1 MLEVRFHG
9 RGGQGAVTSAE
20 LVAQAAIAEDRFAQA
35 FPSFGPERRG
45 APVVAY
51 LRLSD
56 HQIRNRTAIQEPNVV
71 IVLDPALPG
80 IVPVDAGLQEGG
92 IAIINSNKD
101 PEALRR
107 EFGLECK
114 LAVVNAN
121 RVAREEIGR
130 VITNTTMLGA
140 FLKATGC
147 VRRETLAQMIHNRFG
162 AIAERNINAFR
173 RAFDETVISEAV
185 APGSYPKPQ
194 KKAGAEI
201 VTPDGKPRQSVMATW
216 QELNLASTT
225 HSGSARYFLTG
236 DWRSSRPVW
245 VYAGKDT
252 GCVACGVCTIYCPEG
267 CLSMVPIAQTPF
279 GLKQL
284 QQFQPEHLD
293 AESVVPMA
301 DLNYCKGCGICAQEC
316 WTRCIKMVTEES

>member
-56 HQIRNRTAIQEPNVV
+56 TQIRNRTAIQEPNVV

-80 IVPVDAGLQEGG
+80 IVEVDKGLKDDG
-92 IAIINSNKD
+92 IAIINSNKS
-101 PEALRR
+101 PQELREA
-107 EFGLECK
+107 FGLNCK

-121 RVAREEIGR
+121 KVAREEIGR

-140 FLKATGC
+140 FLLATRT
-147 VRRETLAQMIHNRFG
+147 VKRDTLAQMITNRFG
-162 AIAERNINAFR
+162 PIAPRNIKAFL
-173 RAFDETVISEAV
+173 RAFDETVIEDAV
-185 APGSYPKPQ
+185 APGTYPRPDKGAA
-194 KKAGAEI
+194 KAI
-201 VTPDGKPRQSVMATW
+201 VTPDGKPRQGVGVPW
-216 QELNLASTT
+216 QDLNLGMTA

-252 GCVACGVCTIYCPEG
+252 GCVSCGMCTVFCPEG
-267 CLSMVPIAQTPF
+267 CLKMVPIAETEF
-279 GLKQL
+279 GLKQVAY
-284 QQFQPEHLD
+284 FKPEHLD
-293 AESVVPMA
+293 ASSVVPKA
-301 DLNYCKGCGICAQEC
+301 DLDYCKGCGICAQEC
-316 WTRCIKMVTEES
+316 WTSCISMVTEES